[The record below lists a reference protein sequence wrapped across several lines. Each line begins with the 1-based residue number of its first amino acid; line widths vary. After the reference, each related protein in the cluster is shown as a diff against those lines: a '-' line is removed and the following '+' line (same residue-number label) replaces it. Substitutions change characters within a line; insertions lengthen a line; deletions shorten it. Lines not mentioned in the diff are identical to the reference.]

1 MLKYDIIRVSLSYG
15 VIIMFKPFEEDE
27 NVAFGDFDFNL
38 PQSLVEELEQGW
50 AGKFK
55 NHIFDNIDEYKFAD
69 MYSEDEGRPNF
80 PVKII
85 VSLEILKHLFDIS
98 DKELLESF
106 HCDIRFMK
114 AVGLKRAGQVTLGL
128 RTIYDFRENL
138 VDYMAETG
146 ENPLDEIFDEL
157 LAEFLEVADI
167 DTDIQRM
174 DSTMVKAN
182 IKHLSRIQLMRKV
195 FENFVR
201 ELSDSQ
207 RNRIHKNILQILDDS
222 FSEYLNNHDKE
233 DILNNLLGKLN
244 SVKQLFKND
253 DSINDTKVYHH
264 LVRVVEEQSIETS
277 SQLKAKDDA
286 DIESSSLQNPNDED
300 ATFRKKGLK
309 SHQGYSCNISET
321 ASPDNPVQMI
331 TDVSLEPNINSDVNF
346 LNNRLQGI
354 NQKAPLD
361 KLVVDGAY
369 YGTDSINSALKTE
382 TEIIP
387 TELTGSTPKY
397 STANFELSEKQ
408 GIISCPIGHHP
419 ERDKYLESSDTYAA
433 WFKKEDCENCEFRS
447 KCPISEQK
455 KSMTVRFTQ
464 KRHDRDKLRVKLADE
479 EYQKIKN
486 SRAAV
491 EGTFSAL
498 KRAQGLDKLK
508 VTGLFKAKC
517 SSLYKMI
524 GYNLK
529 QLVRALKMKSEPEVC
544 T

>member
-1 MLKYDIIRVSLSYG
+1 
-15 VIIMFKPFEEDE
+15 MFKPFEEDE

-55 NHIFDNIDEYKFAD
+55 THIFDNIDEYKFAD
-69 MYSEDEGRPNF
+69 MYSEDNGRPNF

-114 AVGLKRAGQVTLGL
+114 AVGLKRAGQLTLGL

-138 VDYMAETG
+138 VDYMNETG

-157 LAEFLEVADI
+157 LAEFIAAADL

-207 RNRIHKNILQILDDS
+207 KNRIHKNILQILDDN
-222 FSEYLNNHDKE
+222 FSEYLSNHDKE

-244 SVKQLFKND
+244 SVKDLFKND
-253 DSINDTKVYHH
+253 ESINDTKVYHH
-264 LVRVVEEQSIETS
+264 LVRVVEEQSIETA

-300 ATFRKKGLK
+300 ATFRKKGMK

-321 ASPDNPVQMI
+321 ASPDNSVQMI
-331 TDVSLEPNINSDVNF
+331 IDVSVEPNINSDVNF
-346 LNNRLQGI
+346 LNDRLEEI
-354 NQKAPLD
+354 NIKAPVN

-369 YGTDSINSALKTE
+369 YGSDTVNSASKTD

-387 TELTGSTPKY
+387 TELTGSNPKY
-397 STANFELSEKQ
+397 STAGFTLSKKQ
-408 GIISCPIGHHP
+408 GVISCPMGKVP
-419 ERDKYLESSDTYAA
+419 DKDKYLENSDTYAA
-433 WFKKEDCENCEFRS
+433 WFEKEDCEECEFRS
-447 KCPISEQK
+447 ECPVNEQK

-464 KRHDRDKLRVKLADE
+464 TRHDRDKLRAKLAGE
-479 EYQKIKN
+479 EYQEIKN

-498 KRAQGLDKLK
+498 KRSQGLDKFK
-508 VTGLFKAKC
+508 VTGLVKAKC

-529 QLVRALKMKSEPEVC
+529 QLVRALKMESKQEVC

>member
-1 MLKYDIIRVSLSYG
+1 
-15 VIIMFKPFEEDE
+15 MFKPFEEDE

-38 PQSLVEELEQGW
+38 PEYLIKELEEGW

-55 NHIFDNIDEYKFAD
+55 THIFDNIDEYKFAD
-69 MYSEDEGRPNF
+69 MYSENNGRPNF

-98 DKELLESF
+98 DIELLESF

-114 AVGLKRAGQVTLGL
+114 AVGLKRAGQLTLGL
-128 RTIYDFRENL
+128 RTLYDFRENL
-138 VDYMAETG
+138 VDYMTRTG
-146 ENPLDEIFDEL
+146 ENPLDEIFNEL
-157 LAEFLEVADI
+157 LADFIETADI

-195 FENFVR
+195 FENFTR
-201 ELSDSQ
+201 KLSDSQ
-207 RNRIHKNILQILDDS
+207 KNRIHKNILQVLDDN
-222 FSEYLNNHDKE
+222 FSSYLHDHKKE
-233 DILNNLLGKLN
+233 DVLNSLVGKLN
-244 SVKQLFKND
+244 SVKDLFKND
-253 DSINDTKVYHH
+253 ASINDTKAYHH
-264 LVRVVEEQSIETS
+264 LVRVVKEQSIETS

-286 DIESSSLQNPNDED
+286 DIEPSSLQNPNDED

-321 ASPDNPVQMI
+321 ASNDNPVQMI

-346 LNNRLQGI
+346 LNNRLESI
-354 NQKAPLD
+354 NKKTSLN
-361 KLVVDGAY
+361 KLVVDGTY
-369 YGTDSINSALKTE
+369 YGSDSVESALKTN

-387 TELTGSTPKY
+387 TELTGRDPKY
-397 STANFELSEKQ
+397 STADFKVSEKQ
-408 GIISCPIGHHP
+408 GIISCPIGYHP
-419 ERDKYLESSDTYAA
+419 ERDKYLESSNTYAA
-433 WFKKEDCENCEFRS
+433 WFKKENCKGCEFRT
-447 KCPISEQK
+447 KCPVTEQK

-464 KRHDRDKLRVKLADE
+464 KRYDRDKLRAKLTGNK
-479 EYQKIKN
+479 YKKIKN

-498 KRAQGLDKLK
+498 KRAQGLDKFK
-508 VTGLFKAKC
+508 VTGLVKAKC
-517 SSLYKMI
+517 SSLYKVI

-529 QLVRALKMKSEPEVC
+529 QLVRALKIKSKPEVC

>member
-38 PQSLVEELEQGW
+38 PQSLVEELNQGW

-55 NHIFDNIDEYKFAD
+55 KHIFDNIDEYKFAD
-69 MYSEDEGRPNF
+69 MYSEDEGRPCF

-114 AVGLKRAGQVTLGL
+114 AVGLKRAGQVTLGM

-157 LAEFLEVADI
+157 LAEFLEVADL

-195 FENFVR
+195 FENFVK

-222 FSEYLNNHDKE
+222 FSEYLNSQDKE

-244 SVKQLFKND
+244 SVKQLFKKD

-300 ATFRKKGLK
+300 ATFRKKGFK

-369 YGTDSINSALKTE
+369 YGSDSIKSALKTE

-408 GIISCPIGHHP
+408 GIISCPMGHQP

-464 KRHDRDKLRVKLADE
+464 KRHDRDQLRAKLADE
-479 EYQKIKN
+479 KYQKIKN

-508 VTGLFKAKC
+508 VTGLLKAKC

-529 QLVRALKMKSEPEVC
+529 QLVRALKMKSKPEVC

>member
-1 MLKYDIIRVSLSYG
+1 
-15 VIIMFKPFEEDE
+15 MFKPFEEDE

-55 NHIFDNIDEYKFAD
+55 THIFDNIDEYKFAD
-69 MYSEDEGRPNF
+69 MYSEDNGRPNF

-114 AVGLKRAGQVTLGL
+114 AVGLKRAGQLTLGL
-128 RTIYDFRENL
+128 RTLYDFRENL
-138 VDYMAETG
+138 VDYMTETG

-157 LAEFLEVADI
+157 LVNFIEAADL

-207 RNRIHKNILQILDDS
+207 KNRIHKNILQILDDS
-222 FSEYLNNHDKE
+222 FSSYLHNHKKQ
-233 DILNNLLGKLN
+233 DILNNLVGKLN
-244 SVKQLFKND
+244 SVKQIFKND
-253 DSINDTKVYHH
+253 DNINDTKVYHH

-300 ATFRKKGLK
+300 ATFRKKGFK

-346 LNNRLQGI
+346 LNNRLESI
-354 NQKAPLD
+354 NQKAPLN

-369 YGTDSINSALKTE
+369 YGSDSIKSALKTE

-387 TELTGSTPKY
+387 TELTGSNPKY
-397 STANFELSEKQ
+397 STAGFEVSEKQ
-408 GIISCPIGHHP
+408 GIISCPIGQHP

-433 WFKKEDCENCEFRS
+433 WFKKETCKDCKFKT
-447 KCPISEQK
+447 KCPVSEQK

-464 KRHDRDKLRVKLADE
+464 NRHDRDKLRAKLVGE

-508 VTGLFKAKC
+508 VTGLVKAKC

-529 QLVRALKMKSEPEVC
+529 QLVRALKMESKPEVC

>member
-1 MLKYDIIRVSLSYG
+1 
-15 VIIMFKPFEEDE
+15 MFKPFEEDE

-55 NHIFDNIDEYKFAD
+55 THIFDNIDEYKFTD
-69 MYSEDEGRPNF
+69 MYSEDNGRPNF

-98 DKELLESF
+98 DKELIESF

-114 AVGLKRAGQVTLGL
+114 AVGLKRAGQLTLGL
-128 RTIYDFRENL
+128 RTLYDFRENL
-138 VDYMAETG
+138 IEYMNETG

-157 LAEFLEVADI
+157 LAEFIEATDL

-201 ELSDSQ
+201 KLSDSQ
-207 RNRIHKNILQILDDS
+207 KNRIHKNILQILDDS
-222 FSEYLNNHDKE
+222 FSEYLSNHDKE
-233 DILNNLLGKLN
+233 VILNNLLGKLN
-244 SVKQLFKND
+244 SIKDLFKND
-253 DSINDTKVYHH
+253 ENINDTKVYHH
-264 LVRVVEEQSIETS
+264 LVRVVEEQSIETT
-277 SQLKAKDDA
+277 SQLKAKADA

-321 ASPDNPVQMI
+321 ASPDNSVQMI
-331 TDVSLEPNINSDVNF
+331 TDVSVEPNINSDVNF
-346 LNNRLQGI
+346 LNDRIEDI
-354 NQKAPLD
+354 NSKTPLD

-369 YGTDSINSALKTE
+369 YGSDSINSASKTD

-387 TELTGSTPKY
+387 TELTGSNPKY
-397 STANFELSEKQ
+397 STAEFTLSEEQ
-408 GIISCPIGHHP
+408 GVISCPMGREP
-419 ERDKYLESSDTYAA
+419 DKDKYLENSDSYAA
-433 WFKKEDCENCEFRS
+433 WFKKEDCKNCEFRS
-447 KCPISEQK
+447 KCPVSEQK
-455 KSMTVRFTQ
+455 KSMTVRFTH
-464 KRHDRDKLRVKLADE
+464 KRHDRDKLRAKLAGE
-479 EYQKIKN
+479 EYQKLKN

-498 KRAQGLDKLK
+498 KRSQGLDKFK
-508 VTGLFKAKC
+508 VTGLVKAKC

-529 QLVRALKMKSEPEVC
+529 QLVRALKIESKPEIC